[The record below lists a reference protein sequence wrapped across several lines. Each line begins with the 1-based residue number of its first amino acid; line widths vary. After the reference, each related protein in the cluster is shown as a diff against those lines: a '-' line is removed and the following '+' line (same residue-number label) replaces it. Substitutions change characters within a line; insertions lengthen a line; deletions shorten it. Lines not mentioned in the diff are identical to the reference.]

1 MTGSLMLWGLI
12 AVAIFWGVGVHNRL
26 MRMRAKGLQALSA
39 VQESLREYAVLLQT
53 QLAPGA
59 LTESPWS
66 TLRANLE
73 SMEVAC
79 KDALSTPLSIQPLEN
94 LAASMHLVQS
104 NWSDVRKHIAD
115 PVSLQN
121 YLALQTAWDPI
132 VQRTQVLRTSYNHQV
147 ARYNEAIGQFP
158 ARLVVGILG
167 FQPAGTL

>member
-1 MTGSLMLWGLI
+1 MVNASSKL
-12 AVAIFWGVGVHNRL
+12 GV
-26 MRMRAKGLQALSA
+26 
-39 VQESLREYAVLLQT
+39 
-53 QLAPGA
+53 
-59 LTESPWS
+59 
-66 TLRANLE
+66 
-73 SMEVAC
+73 MEGAC